1 MCTSTL
7 TVGTPVPCLEKL
19 KIFVRV
25 LEPFYKIRFLFQAVM
40 DPKHNPGFVQHDGS
54 PIEFGGNTP
63 TGGKFA
69 EPWDIHGWT
78 ADPKHRGDSG
88 FKTKAKSYYG
98 GRQARIQKEVSKC
111 TPEDRD
117 E

>member
-1 MCTSTL
+1 M
-7 TVGTPVPCLEKL
+7 
-19 KIFVRV
+19 I
-25 LEPFYKIRFLFQAVM
+25 FLFQTVM

-69 EPWDIHGWT
+69 EPWDMHGWT
-78 ADPKHRGDSG
+78 ADPEHRGDSG
-88 FKTKAKSYYG
+88 FKTKAKSYYDAYDD
-98 GRQARIQKEVSKC
+98 RQARIQKEVNKC